1 MHRFP
6 GEAQMSQIPRET
18 VLRAV
23 LPILSEAFAGP
34 ADPRSTHF
42 VNNQPDCGVFGTL
55 DALTAEEASTP
66 VEDGRATAVAQAEH
80 LRYSLDHSVRW
91 LRGEHPRADWP
102 GSWAVRQVDD
112 DAWTEL
118 RSALRRAYEEFVVVI
133 HQLPMDAELLE
144 GVVATVAHAA
154 YHLGALRQI
163 SLSARSLSATAA
175 GG

>member
-1 MHRFP
+1 
-6 GEAQMSQIPRET
+6 MSEIPRET

-42 VNNQPDCGVFGTL
+42 VNNQPDCGLFGTL

-66 VEDGRATAVAQAEH
+66 VEDGRATAAAQAEH
-80 LRYSLDHSVRW
+80 VRFSLDHSIGW
-91 LRGEHPRADWP
+91 LRGERGGADWRE
-102 GSWAVRQVDD
+102 SWEVRQVDE

-118 RSALRRAYEEFVVVI
+118 RLALRRAYEEFVVVI

-144 GVVATVAHAA
+144 GLVASVAHAA

-163 SLSARSLSATAA
+163 ALSARSLTAQAA
-175 GG
+175 GV

>member
-1 MHRFP
+1 
-6 GEAQMSQIPRET
+6 MSEIPRET

-42 VNNQPDCGVFGTL
+42 VNNQPDCGLLGTL
-55 DALTAEEASTP
+55 DGLTAEQASTP
-66 VEDGRATAVAQAEH
+66 VEEDGATAAAQAEH
-80 LRYSLDHSVRW
+80 VRFSLDVSTRW
-91 LRGEHPRADWP
+91 MQGDRAKADWAR
-102 GSWAVRQVDD
+102 SWDVREVDD

-118 RSALRRAYEEFVVVI
+118 RDQLRRAYEAFVVTV
-133 HQLPMDAELLE
+133 HQQPMDAELLE

-163 SLSARSLSATAA
+163 ARHARAEAA
-175 GG
+175 AA

>member
-1 MHRFP
+1 
-6 GEAQMSQIPRET
+6 MSQIPRET

-42 VNNQPDCGVFGTL
+42 VNNEPGCGVFGTL

-66 VEDGRATAVAQAEH
+66 VEDGRATAAAQAEH
-80 LRYSLDHSVRW
+80 LRFSLDVSTRW
-91 LRGEHPRADWP
+91 LRGEREKADWSA
-102 GSWAVRQVDD
+102 SWAVQRVDE

-118 RSALRRAYEEFVVVI
+118 RLALRRAYDEFVVVI
-133 HQLPMDAELLE
+133 HQVPMDAELLE
-144 GVVATVAHAA
+144 GVVASVAHAA

-163 SLSARSLSATAA
+163 ALSARSLAAASA
-175 GG
+175 

>member
-1 MHRFP
+1 
-6 GEAQMSQIPRET
+6 MSEIPRET

-42 VNNQPDCGVFGTL
+42 VNNQPDCGLFGTL
-55 DALTAEEASTP
+55 EGLTAEEASTP
-66 VEDGRATAVAQAEH
+66 VEEGRTTAAAQAEH
-80 LRYSLDHSVRW
+80 LRFSLHVSTRW
-91 LRGEHPRADWP
+91 LRGERGQADWP
-102 GSWAVRQVDD
+102 ASWALHQVDE

-118 RSALRRAYEEFVVVI
+118 RHALRRAYEEFVVVV
-133 HQLPMDAELLE
+133 HQVPMDSELLQ

-163 SLSARSLSATAA
+163 ALSARPLAA
-175 GG
+175 GAVSA

>member
-1 MHRFP
+1 
-6 GEAQMSQIPRET
+6 MSEIPRET

-42 VNNQPDCGVFGTL
+42 VDNEPDCGLFGTL

-66 VEDGRATAVAQAEH
+66 LEDGRATAAAQAEH
-80 LRYSLDHSVRW
+80 LRFSLDVSTRW
-91 LRGEHPRADWP
+91 LRGEREKADWP
-102 GSWAVRQVDD
+102 SSWAVQRVDE

-118 RSALRRAYEEFVVVI
+118 RMGLRRAYEDFVVVV
-133 HQLPMDAELLE
+133 HQVPMDAQLLE
-144 GVVATVAHAA
+144 GVVASVAHAA

-163 SLSARSLSATAA
+163 TLSARSLTAVSA
-175 GG
+175 